1 MNVEKFIELLKTM
14 PLNLQVVM
22 PDMIPITQVIYYKN
36 YGDGVVIITDAE
48 ECEHCERSNYGF

>member
-48 ECEHCERSNYGF
+48 EYETYKKE